1 MRLRQEVFF
10 VFCIKRPFRSDRS
23 HLHGTD
29 ISHPPFFGP
38 CAVALAIAMKRNSTD
53 DGFPLIL
60 GPCVVALTIA
70 MELHS
75 TDDGFPLFLTPV

>member
-1 MRLRQEVFF
+1 ME
-10 VFCIKRPFRSDRS
+10 P
-23 HLHGTD
+23 H
-29 ISHPPFFGP
+29 
-38 CAVALAIAMKRNSTD
+38 STD